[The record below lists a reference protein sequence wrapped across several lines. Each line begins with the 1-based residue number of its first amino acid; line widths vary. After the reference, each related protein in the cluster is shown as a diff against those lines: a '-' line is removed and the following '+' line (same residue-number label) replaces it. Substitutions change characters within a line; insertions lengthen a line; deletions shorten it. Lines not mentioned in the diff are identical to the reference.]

1 MKRLVPLAIAI
12 VAGFVLL
19 IANFIPFA
27 ENWGLT
33 AQEWFN
39 ILAVG
44 AMLLGGGNLIKLHL
58 MKVSAKNAGWGYS
71 AVTII
76 CFFLV
81 IVVGLLQMGVHPSQK
96 YPDFAWS
103 GYVLEEGSG
112 LWWIYEHMVVPL
124 TSTMFAMLAFYVATA
139 AFRAFRAKN
148 TEATLLLVTAGIVLL
163 GRTYA
168 GVWMFGWLGWLPE
181 TFTEFSLLGI
191 PIDLYALQ
199 FDRLTVWIMDIPNT
213 AGTRAITIGIALGVV
228 ATSLRILL
236 GVDRSYLGQD

>member
-1 MKRLVPLAIAI
+1 MKRTVPLIIAI

-27 ENWGLT
+27 ESWGLT

-44 AMLLGGGNLIKLHL
+44 AMVLGGGNLVKLHL
-58 MKVSAKNAGWGYS
+58 MKVSSKRKGWGYS
-71 AVTII
+71 VVTIA
-76 CFFLV
+76 CFFGTLFF
-81 IVVGLLQMGVHPSQK
+81 GLLKIGVHPNPLT
-96 YPDFAWS
+96 PDYAWS
-103 GYVLEEGSG
+103 GYYLENGST

-124 TSTMFAMLAFYVATA
+124 TSMMFAMLAFYVATA

-148 TEATLLLVTAGIVLL
+148 TEATLLLVTAGVVLL

-168 GVWMFGWLGWLPE
+168 GVWLFEGWLPE
-181 TFTEFSLLGI
+181 SMQWLR
-191 PIDLYALQ
+191 
-199 FDRLTVWIMDIPNT
+199 FDNLTVWIMDIPNT

>member
-1 MKRLVPLAIAI
+1 MKRLVPLVIAI
-12 VAGFVLL
+12 IAGFVLL
-19 IANFIPFA
+19 VANFIPFA

-58 MKVSAKNAGWGYS
+58 MKISSKKSGWGYS

-81 IVVGLLQMGVHPSQK
+81 LVVGLLQMGVHPSEK
-96 YPDFAWS
+96 FPNYAWS

-112 LWWIYEHMVVPL
+112 LWWIYAHMVVPL

-148 TEATLLLVTAGIVLL
+148 TEATLLLITAGIVLL

-168 GVWMFGWLGWLPE
+168 GVWLFEGWLPE
-181 TFTEFSLLGI
+181 SMQWLR
-191 PIDLYALQ
+191 
-199 FDRLTVWIMDIPNT
+199 FDNLTVWIMDIPNT

>member
-1 MKRLVPLAIAI
+1 MKRTVPLIIAI

-19 IANFIPFA
+19 IANFIPYA
-27 ENWGLT
+27 EGWGLR

-44 AMLLGGGNLIKLHL
+44 AMILGGGNLVKLHL
-58 MKVSAKNAGWGYS
+58 MKVSGQRKGWGYS
-71 AVTII
+71 VVTIG
-76 CFFLV
+76 CFFGTLFF
-81 IVVGLLQMGVHPSQK
+81 GLLKIGVHPNEL
-96 YPDFAWS
+96 YPNATWS
-103 GYVLEEGSG
+103 GYYLESGSS
-112 LWWIYEHMVVPL
+112 LWWIYQHMVVPL
-124 TSTMFAMLAFYVATA
+124 TSMMFAMLAFYVATA

-168 GVWMFGWLGWLPE
+168 GVWLFEGWLPE
-181 TFTEFSLLGI
+181 SMHWLR
-191 PIDLYALQ
+191 
-199 FDRLTVWIMDIPNT
+199 FDNLTVWIMDVPNT
-213 AGTRAITIGIALGVV
+213 AATRAITIGIALGVV

>member
-1 MKRLVPLAIAI
+1 VKRLVPLIIAI

-19 IANFIPFA
+19 IANFIPYA
-27 ENWGLT
+27 ESWGLT

-44 AMLLGGGNLIKLHL
+44 AMVLGGGNLIKLQL
-58 MKVSAKNAGWGYS
+58 MKISSKKAGWGYA
-71 AVTII
+71 AVTVV
-76 CFFLV
+76 CFFGA
-81 IVVGLLQMGVHPSQK
+81 IIIGMGKFGVHPSEL
-96 YPDFAWS
+96 YPNYAWS
-103 GYVLEEGSG
+103 GYYLEEGSG
-112 LWWIYEHMVVPL
+112 MWWIYQHMIVPL

-148 TEATLLLVTAGIVLL
+148 TEATLLLITAGIVLL

-168 GVWMFGWLGWLPE
+168 GVWLFESWLPD
-181 TFTEFSLLGI
+181 SLLW
-191 PIDLYALQ
+191 LR
-199 FDRLTVWIMDIPNT
+199 FDNLTVWIMEVPNT
-213 AGTRAITIGIALGVV
+213 GGTRAITIGIALGVV